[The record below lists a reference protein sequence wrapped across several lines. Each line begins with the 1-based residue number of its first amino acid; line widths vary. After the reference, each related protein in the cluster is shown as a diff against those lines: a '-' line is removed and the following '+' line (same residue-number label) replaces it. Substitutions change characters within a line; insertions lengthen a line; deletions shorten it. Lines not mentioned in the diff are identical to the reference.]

1 MPNPVQGSLTSEDLQ
16 TVTSSEFL
24 SASTSVTASLTAT
37 DLQDRNGNYYREYNF
52 SGLDNFY
59 QLSFDLTRPTGTNG
73 ITYLSLINST
83 IGAVVAESNNFSS
96 GGQTT
101 TSFSATTFPGSN
113 YKIRISNPELGN
125 YTLSIS
131 DGGRATSIVSNLPKS
146 SLVGSFAV
154 GTIGASGK
162 YFPLAGGAGN
172 QRLTDVALA
181 PNGRLYGIGPA
192 NGGQNYLYYID
203 PTDNQASQIQA
214 ASATNSPIKDVQG
227 HVLAGSINSLAFA
240 ANNQLYAL
248 ETNPNGDELYAID
261 LTSSIAT
268 LVGKLPAGFHS
279 SADLVYDATN
289 HRFLAVSLDSATSDA
304 LWQIPLNNPASATK
318 IGQVGFSGLVGLSL
332 INGNLTGFNNSEDG
346 TSSYQLSIN
355 AANGSGTLIQQLS
368 GISDISG
375 AAPLFPANPIIIPNP
390 TPVPTPT
397 PTPTPA
403 PTPTPVPTPIPTPV
417 PTPTP
422 IPVPTPTPIPAPP
435 DLSQIGAKSQGLIQG
450 RVIDLT
456 DYTGQAFKA
465 DIQTKGDAAYNNNI
479 GFYVVQDAIGTIQLA
494 DGTTLKPGD
503 GNYAIE
509 AIKNALS
516 NTLQAGKNDQKLGQS
531 IAGGLIYA
539 PVVVAQ
545 GTLTDFVSKNPSNG
559 GEGNAIHAYFNYV
572 SANPD
577 QIDHF
582 RLTGTNTFG
591 VEDQFGGGDKDFN
604 DLVVKMTI
612 KTAWSIKLEIA
623 GEGKTSAVKN
633 PTFSKK
639 LGFWSNPS
647 DRSSLKCR

>member
-16 TVTSSEFL
+16 TVTSAEFL
-24 SASTSVTASLTAT
+24 TASANVTASLTAT

-59 QLSFDLTRPTGTNG
+59 QLSFDLSRPIGTNG

-83 IGAVVAESNNFSS
+83 IGAVVAESNNFLS

-125 YTLSIS
+125 YTLSIT

-146 SLVGSFAV
+146 SLVGSFEV

-162 YFPLAGGAGN
+162 YFPLAGSADN
-172 QRLTDVALA
+172 YQLTDIALA
-181 PNGRLYGIGPA
+181 PNGQLYGIGSA
-192 NGGQNYLYYID
+192 IGNQSYLYHID
-203 PTDNQASQIQA
+203 PTDNQASQVRY
-214 ASATNSPIKDVQG
+214 ASATNSTIRDIYG
-227 HVLAGSINSLAFA
+227 NALLGSFNSLGFTAD
-240 ANNQLYAL
+240 NRLYAI
-248 ETNPNGDELYAID
+248 EANTTGDELYAID
-261 LTSSIAT
+261 PTTSIAT
-268 LVGKLPAGFHS
+268 LIGNLPTGLHG
-279 SADLVYDATN
+279 SADLVYDPAN
-289 HRFLAVSLDSATSDA
+289 NRFLATSLDTAATDA
-304 LWQIPLNNPASATK
+304 LWQIPLTNPAGANK
-318 IGQVGFSGLVGLSL
+318 IGQIGFTGLVGLNFA
-332 INGNLTGFNNSEDG
+332 NGQLTGFNSNADG
-346 TSSYQLSIN
+346 TSNHQIN
-355 AANGSGTLIQQLS
+355 IDSLTGAGIMTQVLS
-368 GISDISG
+368 GIAGISG
-375 AAPLFPANPIIIPNP
+375 AATLFPADPIS
-390 TPVPTPT
+390 TPT
-397 PTPTPA
+397 PTPETVTVLTPI
-403 PTPTPVPTPIPTPV
+403 PTPIPVLVPTPVLITTPTPTPITTPTPVPIITAT
-417 PTPTP
+417 
-422 IPVPTPTPIPAPP
+422 PP
-435 DLSQIGAKSQGLIQG
+435 DLSQIGAKSQGLVQG

-456 DYTGQAFKA
+456 DYAGKAFTA
-465 DIQTKGDAAYNNNI
+465 DIKTQGDAAYNNNI

-503 GNYAIE
+503 SNYAIE

-516 NTLQAGKNDQKLGQS
+516 HTLQAGKNDLKLDQA

-545 GTLTDFVSKNPSNG
+545 GSLTDFVSKNPSNG

-577 QIDHF
+577 QLDHF

-604 DLVVKMTI
+604 DLVVNMNI
-612 KTAWSIKLEIA
+612 KTA
-623 GEGKTSAVKN
+623 
-633 PTFSKK
+633 
-639 LGFWSNPS
+639 
-647 DRSSLKCR
+647 